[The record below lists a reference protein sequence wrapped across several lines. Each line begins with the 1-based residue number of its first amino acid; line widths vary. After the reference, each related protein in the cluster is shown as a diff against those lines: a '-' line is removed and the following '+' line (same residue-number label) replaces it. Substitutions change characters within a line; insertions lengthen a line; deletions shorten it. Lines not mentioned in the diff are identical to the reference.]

1 MIEQDV
7 EQSKLNLEAITIQQE
22 QDPLSRN
29 GKTFHLDRIH
39 DLEAVLRDIRTRPQ
53 LELIEQE
60 TKVFDLKHTPNLF
73 PFGYDA
79 FNRNL
84 SSFDYERLN
93 RKDYGFAI
101 PSEYKIGPGDLLEV
115 GFTVKKNPSI
125 HFPSVVMESFS
136 CPESALLMCLR
147 KGILSNL

>member
-1 MIEQDV
+1 MPSSVSEENELKEESRRSKLMALGELESVIEQDV

-39 DLEAVLRDIRTRPQ
+39 DLEAVLRDIRTRQ

-73 PFGYDA
+73 PLVTTHLIVIFP
-79 FNRNL
+79 
-84 SSFDYERLN
+84 RLTM
-93 RKDYGFAI
+93 KDL
-101 PSEYKIGPGDLLEV
+101 IGK
-115 GFTVKKNPSI
+115 TI
-125 HFPSVVMESFS
+125 
-136 CPESALLMCLR
+136 ALLYR
-147 KGILSNL
+147 VNIK